1 MTLSKMTKAELIR
14 ALQAEQ
20 AKVMELTQT
29 LSIARHEYRALRARS
44 QCAEPRAERAA
55 AQGAGEV
62 VATYTRRDGTP
73 MAKVRIGFNTYVHRE
88 VA

>member
-29 LSIARHEYRALRARS
+29 LSIVRHEYRALRARS
-44 QCAEPRAERAA
+44 QCAEPRAERALVE
-55 AQGAGEV
+55 GVTELHL
-62 VATYTRRDGTP
+62 RSP
-73 MAKVRIGFNTYVHRE
+73 IPI
-88 VA
+88 

>member
-20 AKVMELTQT
+20 AKVMELTQA

-55 AQGAGEV
+55 QGAGEV

-73 MAKVRIGFNTYVHRE
+73 MAKVRTGFNTYVHRE